1 MKASLFLLF
10 GVVLLTGIIFKV
22 YEFPL
27 FDCLILISK
36 TQYHVPTGCTF
47 SGRQDVVEGQAIS
60 GGMTIGDA
68 TEFCERAVPAHC
80 VSTTCPLFCNTLR
93 SRRQRTLCNSGC
105 TPSGRC
111 LLRPVAA
118 GDDPTNRI
126 LDAQNRD
133 QLFACKTH
141 LFCSS
146 AQVIISII

>member
-10 GVVLLTGIIFKV
+10 GVVLLT
-22 YEFPL
+22 
-27 FDCLILISK
+27 
-36 TQYHVPTGCTF
+36 
-47 SGRQDVVEGQAIS
+47 GRQDVVEGQAIS

-133 QLFACKTH
+133 QLFACIAEKRDPAGSTTGRRMTTWEK
-141 LFCSS
+141 LRSPSFKK
-146 AQVIISII
+146 ATRI